1 MRSVR
6 QRLQDILDSISSIER
21 HTSSGEETFRQD
33 ELVQVWTVYH
43 LQITGE
49 AVNHLPEQM
58 LSSHSDYP
66 WSNIVGM
73 RNVLVHGYFGI
84 NLTMVWGTV
93 ETDLPQLKQ
102 KVTEILETLD
112 D

>member
-1 MRSVR
+1 
-6 QRLQDILDSISSIER
+6 
-21 HTSSGEETFRQD
+21 
-33 ELVQVWTVYH
+33 
-43 LQITGE
+43 
-49 AVNHLPEQM
+49 
-58 LSSHSDYP
+58 
-66 WSNIVGM
+66 M